1 MNIRKIALLGTALL
15 LTGALAAQGT
25 APATQGT
32 PPCGPRGMGRHADP
46 ALALT
51 AEQKTK
57 FDAVRQKHRAAL
69 EARGKAAAEA
79 RDAMHKA
86 GQDAATTDAA
96 LLALHAKAADAMAQ
110 VMLERRALDRDLD
123 AILTPEQRKARG
135 TGRHGMGP
143 GMGRGMGPGMEHDM
157 GRGMGPGMEHGMG
170 RGMGPGMN
178 GMGRGMGP
186 GMGHGMGQA
195 PCGPGCGA
203 NS

>member
-123 AILTPEQRKARG
+123 AILTPQQRKARG

-143 GMGRGMGPGMEHDM
+143 GMGPGM